1 MNKDIIKK
9 ILEEDELAG
18 DIIRVLALYSNV
30 LWESEIKWEIESMN
44 STLDVKTD
52 FSKFDEKLD
61 LLSRNGLIVM
71 ERRIRGSLSGVNPE
85 EYLIKLVNPSGVVDI
100 LKFDD
105 KIRRYIEARREVY
118 KKYLEKRGLGL

>member
-85 EYLIKLVNPSGVVDI
+85 EYLIKLVNPSGVVDV

>member
-85 EYLIKLVNPSGVVDI
+85 EYLIKLVNPSGVVDV

-118 KKYLEKRGLGL
+118 KKYLEKRGLGP

>member
-18 DIIRVLALYSNV
+18 DIIRVLVLYSNV

-44 STLDVKTD
+44 STLDIKTD

-85 EYLIKLVNPSGVVDI
+85 EYLIKLVNPSGVVDV

-118 KKYLEKRGLGL
+118 KKYLEKRGLGP

>member
-85 EYLIKLVNPSGVVDI
+85 EYLIKLVNPSGVVDV
-100 LKFDD
+100 LKFDN

>member
-85 EYLIKLVNPSGVVDI
+85 EYLIKLVNPSGVVDV
-100 LKFDD
+100 LKFDN

-118 KKYLEKRGLGL
+118 KKYLEKRGLGP

>member
-18 DIIRVLALYSNV
+18 DIIRVLVLYSNV

-44 STLDVKTD
+44 STLDIKTD

-85 EYLIKLVNPSGVVDI
+85 EYLIKLVNPSGVVDV

-105 KIRRYIEARREVY
+105 KIRRYIEARREVC
-118 KKYLEKRGLGL
+118 KKYLEKRGLGP